1 MTDTRTDIRP
11 FRFGWRTG
19 TFRRGLWGASWV
31 LWTAFFLLPLWT
43 GWLLKLVFDA
53 LAESQS
59 VNGLLIAIGVSEAVG
74 WIVFWFAIYYVV
86 RWWLA
91 ALTLLR
97 TNMLAAQTES
107 GGPRAAT
114 LPASPAEAI
123 TRFGDDARDAVL
135 WTDSWLDGSGMI
147 VYSIGAMAVMS
158 SIHLGAAFIALVPVA
173 VVTAITRYLTPRLYA
188 ARAADREATSR
199 VTSFLGEAFAGLLA
213 FRLAGKEEA
222 AIHRLERHTAI
233 RRRTAVRD
241 TVLQQTVDG
250 IASSTSDVT
259 IGLTLLVL
267 VPAVRSGEFSVGDL
281 ALFVAYAV
289 ELGQL
294 PRFLARLI
302 TSREQAMVAY
312 GRMGDMV
319 ASDRIDDLLDHIDV
333 TIEPNDQM
341 LERLPD
347 PERVALDHL
356 EIRGLTSVYP
366 GGSSGVA
373 DVNLD
378 IERGSFVVV
387 TGGVGSGK
395 STLLRAIVGLSPMQ
409 AGTIRWNGAEIDDP
423 AAWFVPPNAAYLPQV
438 PNLFSETLADNIALG
453 RETSRL
459 DEVLELTTLRTD
471 LADMPQGVHTTV
483 GARGLRLS
491 GGQAQ
496 RVATARAL
504 FTKPELLVVDDVS
517 SALDVNTE
525 RELWQRLRSDGS
537 STIIAISHRQHALER
552 ADQVITMEAGRVA
565 SVDRRASP

>member
-1 MTDTRTDIRP
+1 MSDARTELKP

-19 TFRRGLWGASWV
+19 TFRSGLWSGSWA
-31 LWTAFFLLPLWT
+31 LWTVFFLFPLWT

-53 LAESQS
+53 LAESDS
-59 VNGLLIAIGVSEAVG
+59 ITRLLVVIGVSEVVR
-74 WIVFWFAIYYVV
+74 WVIFWFAIYYVV
-86 RWWLA
+86 RWWVA
-91 ALTLLR
+91 ALTLMR

-135 WTDSWLDGSGMI
+135 WTDSWLDGAAMV
-147 VYSIGAMAVMS
+147 VYAIGAMAVMS
-158 SIHLGAAFIALVPVA
+158 SIHVSAAFIALVPII

-199 VTSFLGEAFAGLLA
+199 VTSYLGEAFAGLLA

-222 AIHRLERHTAI
+222 AISRLERHTAI

-241 TVLQQTVDG
+241 TVLQQAIDG
-250 IASSTSDVT
+250 ISSSTSDVT

-281 ALFVAYAV
+281 ALFVTYAV

-294 PRFLARLI
+294 PRYIARLI
-302 TSREQAMVAY
+302 TSREQALVAY
-312 GRMGDMV
+312 GRMGEMV
-319 ASDRIDDLLDHIDV
+319 APDRIDDLLDHIDV
-333 TIEPNDQM
+333 TIEPTDRM
-341 LERLPD
+341 LQRLPD
-347 PERVALDHL
+347 PERVDLHRL

-366 GGSSGVA
+366 GGVGGVA
-373 DVNLD
+373 DVDLD
-378 IERGSFVVV
+378 IERGSFVVI

-395 STLLRAIVGLSPMQ
+395 STLLRAIVGLSPIQ
-409 AGTIRWNGAEIDDP
+409 SGTIRWNDRDVDDP
-423 AAWFVPPNAAYLPQV
+423 AAWFVPPNSAYLPQV
-438 PNLFSETLADNIALG
+438 PNLFSESLADNITLG
-453 RETSRL
+453 RDPTRL
-459 DEVLELTTLRTD
+459 DDVLELTTLRTD
-471 LADMPQGVHTTV
+471 LLEMPDGAHTTV

-504 FTKPELLVVDDVS
+504 FTAPELLVVDDVS

-537 STIIAISHRQHALER
+537 STIIAISHRQLALDQ
-552 ADQVITMEAGRVA
+552 ADQVITLHAGRVA
-565 SVDRRASP
+565 SIDRRST